1 MKIPF
6 TLQTK
11 IGSDTQHH
19 RDSILS
25 SMLVL
30 IQLNYPAEMKT
41 AEFIYDRI
49 RSKQSFSF
57 PDFTTYIVCSDF
69 LEEFMYLYTNE
80 NKIQLELNAPTASS
94 LTRRIGTRGADRGI
108 KDEFKQLIRKQI
120 ARSNEDI
127 ESLIVQYIT
136 QERGLLMQ
144 LIFDK

>member
-1 MKIPF
+1 MF
-6 TLQTK
+6 QTK
-11 IGSDTQHH
+11 IECDTQHN

-25 SMLVL
+25 SMMVL

-41 AEFIYDRI
+41 AEFIFDCI

-57 PDFTTYIVCSDF
+57 SDFPTYIICSDF
-69 LEEFMYLYTNE
+69 LEEFMYLRTKE
-80 NKIQLELNAPTASS
+80 SKIQLELNTPTASS

-127 ESLIVQYIT
+127 EPLIVQFIT
-136 QERGLLMQ
+136 QERTLLMQ